1 MSLRARSCAAL
12 LLSGAVAA
20 CATTAAGTQQPA
32 SGGQAVA
39 QAPKRELP
47 ERNELPMVIR
57 ETLSASMERHGE
69 ELSFL
74 LVSVV
79 LLDYADAE
87 RLAQLI
93 ADEPKLGRPHPDE
106 KETLNALLP
115 SSFFVHQDR
124 LTDRATALALAA
136 REKNDATLGTAFGAL
151 AETCVGCHSTY
162 LHDELEAWRSAEH

>member
-1 MSLRARSCAAL
+1 VSLPTRSCAAFL
-12 LLSGAVAA
+12 LCGVAAA
-20 CATTAAGTQQPA
+20 CATAASRAKPA
-32 SGGQAVA
+32 APAGQAVA
-39 QAPKRELP
+39 PTPKRELP
-47 ERNELPMVIR
+47 GRSELPMVIR

-79 LLDYADAE
+79 LLDYAAAE

-93 ADEPKLGRPHPDE
+93 ADEPKLGRPRPDE

-115 SSFFVHQDR
+115 SSFFVHQDE
-124 LTDRATALALAA
+124 LTKRANALALAA
-136 REKNDATLGTAFGAL
+136 RAKNDATLGKAFGAL

-162 LHDELEAWRSAEH
+162 LHDELETLRSAQY

>member
-1 MSLRARSCAAL
+1 L
-12 LLSGAVAA
+12 LAGVAAA
-20 CATTAAGTQQPA
+20 CATTASRVKPA
-32 SGGQAVA
+32 ASPEQMGV

-47 ERNELPMVIR
+47 AREELPMVIR

-79 LLDYADAE
+79 LLDYAGAE

-115 SSFFVHQDR
+115 SSFFVHQDE
-124 LTDRATALALAA
+124 LTERAKALSLAA
-136 REKNDATLGTAFGAL
+136 RDKNDATLGKAFGAL

-162 LHDELEAWRSAEH
+162 LHEELEAWRSALH